1 MSIQELKI
9 QTYDKYIM
17 SGGSQT
23 LAEIE
28 QFSLATLDLVDLTLP
43 QELMDEV
50 ITMVIAKLTQDDLR
64 NRIIDFIV
72 YHDEHLKYEVRK

>member
-17 SGGSQT
+17 SGGCQT

-28 QFSLATLDLVDLTLP
+28 QFSLATLELVDVSLP

-50 ITMVIAKLTQDDLR
+50 ITMVIAKLTQDDLKLGGI
-64 NRIIDFIV
+64 N
-72 YHDEHLKYEVRK
+72 

>member
-1 MSIQELKI
+1 MSIEQIKI
-9 QTYDKYIM
+9 DTYDKYVM
-17 SGGSQT
+17 NGGSQT

-50 ITMVIAKLTQDDLR
+50 ITMVIAKLTQDDLKLGGT
-64 NRIIDFIV
+64 N
-72 YHDEHLKYEVRK
+72 